1 MTRWRDGVDISE
13 MRIYRKWKRR
23 KERRIRIYTH
33 THARKKKK
41 IYISSSCNS
50 CFSTVGDI
58 IKEAVA
64 RLSHHIYRPQSS
76 SSLIFINFIFLLF
89 VLLLFY
95 LYLYTVMMRKGK
107 LRIDARWH
115 WLKNSPTTSRITKW
129 ESSTSSNTWARI
141 DERRW

>member
-1 MTRWRDGVDISE
+1 MTRWSWHFGNENLQEV
-13 MRIYRKWKRR
+13 KR
-23 KERRIRIYTH
+23 KERKKNKDLHSH
-33 THARKKKK
+33 TRKKKK
-41 IYISSSCNS
+41 KRYIRISSSCNS

-89 VLLLFY
+89 VLLLLFY

>member
-1 MTRWRDGVDISE
+1 M
-13 MRIYRKWKRR
+13 KK
-23 KERRIRIYTH
+23 KERKKNKDLHSH
-33 THARKKKK
+33 TRKKKKK

-89 VLLLFY
+89 VLLLLFLFIFIY
-95 LYLYTVMMRKGK
+95 CDDEKGEVK
-107 LRIDARWH
+107 D
-115 WLKNSPTTSRITKW
+115 
-129 ESSTSSNTWARI
+129 
-141 DERRW
+141 RR